1 MSSFVVASKKS
12 QTVSEMFVIIVA
24 AFVLIIIILWGSRAI
39 KSFTERTDDA
49 KLVNFAN
56 DLRSNV
62 ENIAYQRGTV
72 KHVEVSLPGGFSKV
86 CFTER
91 FKVNPLN
98 YRAPTGTPDIVI
110 QKSKTVDQNVF
121 TIPPSDVSIKLKNL
135 TVHNGILCLDS
146 NDGVIDFRAEG
157 SGKTVCVSKWGVV
170 PLSIKDCK

>member
-1 MSSFVVASKKS
+1 MINKKS

-56 DLRSNV
+56 DLRNDV

-72 KHVEVSLPGGFSKV
+72 KRVDVSLPGGFTKV

-91 FKVNPLN
+91 SKVIRDGP
-98 YRAPTGTPDIVI
+98 PTGTPALI
-110 QKSKTVDQNVF
+110 SKKAETTDQNVF
-121 TIPPSDVSIKLKNL
+121 TIPPSKVGIKLKNL
-135 TVHNGILCLDS
+135 TVHNGILCLDAS
-146 NDGVIDFRAEG
+146 GGVINFRAEG
-157 SGKTVCVSKWGVV
+157 TGRTVCVSEWGVV
-170 PLSIKDCK
+170 PKNINDCKD